1 MKMMTILSD
10 IDTRITEVI
19 NGQIKNPILKRVICE
34 EIICSNNLKNIFK
47 EYFTNVVLIGN
58 DGDILNHLA
67 NLLDDLTDNV
77 SNIIKKELIQSFI
90 DLTSDEQIFLII
102 NLSDS
107 TKKIF
112 SSLQNDPTIYQILKH
127 LLSSLSLGNLNH
139 EYFIKFISSCDILN
153 KNIAIQIIEDIINN
167 NIIEIIN
174 NDKIL
179 GYLLKYFI
187 DNFKLMNYNISQK
200 YNELFL
206 LKLDTIKL
214 KINDMKLDTMDLA
227 FEIYKLGCLICDN
240 EIPYIFSPLD
250 LTNKI
255 LFNDSQLEYIVKSI
269 HTCLINNNMN
279 QSQKILAVIYYLNDN
294 NFKKFIEYY
303 NDWLVIRIRTLKL
316 DIISQEYSLWNINKE
331 YSQITKKNI
340 FNNYKRIINN
350 IKFSNI
356 INEDLSKIK
365 FINESSNT
373 FTKLNNVN
381 VKLVL
386 SVVSEHVEH
395 HDNIKLYINNI
406 SKYID
411 KRTELQTIVHD
422 TKLSKITISTNNGTI
437 KCPLIMGSIL
447 FYLND
452 GNKTIKELSELMKI
466 KESDIEERIKIL
478 MFYNVVISLPDNQY
492 KYIEPY
498 GTVDCEDA
506 LPASSKPTEIKYVK
520 FTDIIMTIESRIMKE
535 VKSKKR
541 NKIELEQ
548 SIQEFLGSEY
558 SRTIY
563 YNQLESLKKRFYIE
577 EKGDYI
583 EYIV

>member
-1 MKMMTILSD
+1 MMSILPDLDS
-10 IDTRITEVI
+10 RITEII
-19 NGQIKNPILKRVICE
+19 NGQITNPILKRVICE
-34 EIICSNNLKNIFK
+34 EITCCNNLKNIFK
-47 EYFTNVVLIGN
+47 EYFTNVVLVGN

-67 NLLDDLTDNV
+67 VMLDDLTENV
-77 SNIIKKELIQSFI
+77 SNIIKKELILSFI

-112 SSLQNDPTIYQILKH
+112 SALQDDPTIYQILKH

-179 GYLLKYFI
+179 GYLHKYYT
-187 DNFKLMNYNISQK
+187 DNYNLLNYNISQK

-206 LKLDTIKL
+206 LKLDTVKL
-214 KINDMKLDTMDLA
+214 KINEMKLDTMDLA

-240 EIPYIFSPLD
+240 NIPYISSPLD

-255 LFNDSQLEYIVKSI
+255 TFSDIQLEYIVKSI
-269 HTCLINNNMN
+269 HTCFINNNII
-279 QSQKILAVIYYLNDN
+279 QSQKILAIIYYLNDD
-294 NFKKFIEYY
+294 NFKKFMEYY
-303 NDWLVIRIRTLKL
+303 NDWLIIRIKTSTH
-316 DIISQEYSLWNINKE
+316 DIISQEYSVWNINKE
-331 YSQITKKNI
+331 YYQITKMNI

-350 IKFSNI
+350 IKYSNI
-356 INEDLSKIK
+356 INNDLSTIK
-365 FINESSNT
+365 FTNESSNT

-386 SVVSEHVEH
+386 SVVSEPVEYH
-395 HDNIKLYINNI
+395 NNIKLYINNI
-406 SKYID
+406 AKYIN
-411 KRTELQTIVHD
+411 KRTELQKIIHD

-452 GNKTIKELSELMKI
+452 SNKTIKELSELMKI
-466 KESDIEERIKIL
+466 KESEIEERIKIL
-478 MFYNVVISLPDNQY
+478 MFYNVVILIPDNQY

-498 GTVDCEDA
+498 GTIDCEDA
-506 LPASSKPTEIKYVK
+506 LPISSKPTEIKYVK
-520 FTDIIMTIESRIMKE
+520 FTDIIMTVESRIMKE
-535 VKSKKR
+535 VKSRKR
-541 NKIELEQ
+541 NKMELEQ
-548 SIQEFLGSEY
+548 TIQEFLGSEY
-558 SRTIY
+558 SRSIY

-583 EYIV
+583 EYII

>member
-1 MKMMTILSD
+1 MMSILPD
-10 IDTRITEVI
+10 LDTRITEVI
-19 NGQIKNPILKRVICE
+19 NGQITNPILKRVICE
-34 EIICSNNLKNIFK
+34 EITSCNNLKNIFK
-47 EYFTNVVLIGN
+47 EYFSNVVLVGN

-67 NLLDDLTDNV
+67 IMLDDLTENA
-77 SNIIKKELIQSFI
+77 SNIVKKELIQSFI

-112 SSLQNDPTIYQILKH
+112 SALQNDPTIYQILKH

-153 KNIAIQIIEDIINN
+153 KNISIQIIEDIINN

-179 GYLLKYFI
+179 GYLHKYYT
-187 DNFKLMNYNISQK
+187 DNYKSMNYNISQK

-206 LKLDTIKL
+206 LKLDTVKL
-214 KINDMKLDTMDLA
+214 KINEMKLDTMDLA

-240 EIPYIFSPLD
+240 NIPYINSMLD

-255 LFNDSQLEYIVKSI
+255 TFSDIQLEYIVKSI
-269 HTCLINNNMN
+269 HTCLINNNIN
-279 QSQKILAVIYYLNDN
+279 QSQKILAIIYYLNDN
-294 NFKKFIEYY
+294 NFKKFMEYY
-303 NDWLVIRIRTLKL
+303 NDWLIIRIKTLTH
-316 DIISQEYSLWNINKE
+316 DIISQEYLLWNINKE
-331 YSQITKKNI
+331 YSQITKLNI

-350 IKFSNI
+350 IKYSNI
-356 INEDLSKIK
+356 INNDLSIIK
-365 FINESSNT
+365 FTNESSNT

-386 SVVSEHVEH
+386 TVVSEPVEH
-395 HDNIKLYINNI
+395 HNNIKLYINNI
-406 SKYID
+406 SKYIN

-422 TKLSKITISTNNGTI
+422 TKLSKITISTNNGII

-452 GNKTIKELSELMKI
+452 SNKTIKELSELMKI
-466 KESDIEERIKIL
+466 KESEIEERIKIL
-478 MFYNVVISLPDNQY
+478 MFYNVVISLPDNHY

-506 LPASSKPTEIKYVK
+506 LPVSSKLTEIKYVK
-520 FTDIIMTIESRIMKE
+520 FTDIIMTVESRIMKE
-535 VKSKKR
+535 VKSRKR
-541 NKIELEQ
+541 NKMELEQ
-548 SIQEFLGSEY
+548 TIQEFLGSEY
-558 SRTIY
+558 NRSIY
-563 YNQLESLKKRFYIE
+563 YNQLESLKKRYYIE
-577 EKGDYI
+577 EKDNYI
-583 EYIV
+583 EYIT